1 MTELVLALELPNSM
15 TRRFQSKE
23 AAQWAWGQE
32 VAQGGRALT
41 LAEDLGMDPST
52 HMEVHNSLQL

>member
-15 TRRFQSKE
+15 TNRFQSKE
-23 AAQWAWGQE
+23 AAQQAGGHE
-32 VAQGGRALT
+32 VAQGVRALT

-52 HMEVHNSLQL
+52 HMEVHDSL